1 MNCPT
6 LIQWCSKEGGKS
18 QKQSERKLETDQENR
33 RDITCGDHL
42 MKTHTF
48 ILEFIYFRFY
58 VGFALDT
65 RDFFNTLQHKL
76 LITLSCWKDLN
87 CSPSTFLSL
96 LKLNTS
102 C

>member
-65 RDFFNTLQHKL
+65 RDFLTHCDINYL
-76 LITLSCWKDLN
+76 LRYPAGKI
-87 CSPSTFLSL
+87 
-96 LKLNTS
+96 
-102 C
+102 